1 MFKVIPI
8 YPNYSISAD
17 GKIKG
22 HRSKKIQKPKI
33 ANGYESACIYHNGVK
48 RYHNVHR
55 LVAMTWLDIPDNYQ
69 KLQVAHNDGDR
80 LNNHYSN
87 LRWTTPKKNTHD
99 KYKHGTMDLV
109 PEGEAHH
116 NAKLT
121 VDRVVELRD
130 RVRSGERFMA
140 VIADM
145 NIKKLT
151 AYDAVTGT
159 TWKSVNSKSNP
170 VKLKS

>member
-1 MFKVIPI
+1 MFKTIPI
-8 YPNYSISAD
+8 YPNYSVSAD

-22 HRSKKIQKPKI
+22 SRNNKILKPKI
-33 ANGYESACIYHNGVK
+33 ANGYESVCIYHNGVK

-55 LVAMTWLDIPDNYQ
+55 LVAMAWLDIPDNYT

-109 PEGEAHH
+109 PEGEKHH

-121 VDRVVELRD
+121 KEIVAELRN
-130 RVRSGERFMA
+130 RVRKGERFMT

-145 NIKKLT
+145 GIKKLT
-151 AYDAVTGT
+151 GYDAVTGK
-159 TWKSVNSKSNP
+159 TWKSVNKISKP
-170 VKLKS
+170 VRLKE